1 MNRLSSK
8 QSHLKDYKS
17 LILEQ
22 DVLCMSG
29 PFINQF
35 NSKEE
40 FELQLKQL
48 IQLWELQRIT
58 VSFYSSL
65 IRTYVGSLSMRELY
79 LLLWSGTL
87 TTSDVHKRLRKNL
100 FQIQNSGTF
109 RKDVADLEEVV
120 MVGVG
125 GIDDG

>member
-125 GIDDG
+125 GINDG